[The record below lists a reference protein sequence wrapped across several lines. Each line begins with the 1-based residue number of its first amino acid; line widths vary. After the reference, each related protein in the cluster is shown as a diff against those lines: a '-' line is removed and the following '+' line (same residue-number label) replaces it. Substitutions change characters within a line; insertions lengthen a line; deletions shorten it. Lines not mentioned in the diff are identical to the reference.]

1 MLPIPGAPAAA
12 VAAPAAAQAPQP
24 ATAAP
29 AFSGPLAALAAQLQG
44 FTADQ
49 KLESALHMILQLQ
62 GSCAELQSRNRAL
75 AEDLIRLSQS
85 KPQHIAAAEA
95 ADAAADGAAAAN
107 GPRVPA
113 ANGVLGGGSG
123 PKSGGDAESRV
134 AAQLRASRAEME
146 AGAMR

>member
-1 MLPIPGAPAAA
+1 
-12 VAAPAAAQAPQP
+12 
-24 ATAAP
+24 
-29 AFSGPLAALAAQLQG
+29 
-44 FTADQ
+44 
-49 KLESALHMILQLQ
+49 MILQLQ

-85 KPQHIAAAEA
+85 KPQQIAAAEA
-95 ADAAADGAAAAN
+95 ADAAADSAAAAAAAN

-123 PKSGGDAESRV
+123 PKSSGDAESRV